1 MTLRVSGKN
10 LDIGDA
16 LRSQARLRVNE
27 ALSKYFT
34 GGYSGHVT
42 VERDGSGFRTEC
54 TLHLDSG
61 ATMHVEGASEDAYQS
76 LNRAVERIAKQLR
89 RYKRKR
95 DDTGA
100 DESSDIV
107 ANLLI
112 SDADPDEDEAIPEA
126 ASASAAII
134 AEAAAGLPRL
144 STAQAVLKI
153 ESGETNSLTYIN
165 LGSKRF
171 NLVHRRS
178 DGHIGWVDIAAAET
192 ARPQ

>member
-10 LDIGDA
+10 LDIGDV
-16 LRSQARLRVNE
+16 LRSQARLRVND

-42 VERDGSGFRTEC
+42 VEKDGGGFRTEC

-61 ATMHVEGASEDAYQS
+61 ATMHVEGAAGDAYQS

-89 RYKRKR
+89 RYKRRR
-95 DDTGA
+95 DDNGA
-100 DESSDIV
+100 DEEAQLV
-107 ANLLI
+107 TNVLI
-112 SDADPDEDEAIPEA
+112 SASDLDDEEDMEAP
-126 ASASAAII
+126 SASAAII

-144 STAQAVLKI
+144 STAQAVFKI
-153 ESGETNSLTYIN
+153 ESGEAPSVAYIN
-165 LGSKRF
+165 PGTKRF

-178 DGHIGWVDIAAAET
+178 DGHIGWVDIGPADA

>member
-10 LDIGDA
+10 LDIGDV

-42 VERDGSGFRTEC
+42 VEKDGSGFRTEC

-61 ATMHVEGASEDAYQS
+61 ATMHVEGAADDAYQS

-95 DDTGA
+95 DDVNGDA
-100 DESSDIV
+100 DADVI
-107 ANLLI
+107 ANVMI
-112 SDADPDEDEAIPEA
+112 SDAAGEDDDPLPVSA
-126 ASASAAII
+126 AASAAII
-134 AEAAAGLPRL
+134 AESPADLPKL
-144 STAQAVLKI
+144 STAQAVSRI
-153 ESGETNSLTYIN
+153 ETGGFTALAYVNPGTRRY
-165 LGSKRF
+165 
-171 NLVHRRS
+171 NLVHRRA
-178 DGHIGWVDIAAAET
+178 DGHIGWVDIGSAEGSR
-192 ARPQ
+192 AL